1 MEKYKDSIREYA
13 YCFILGPFFMI
24 IEAWRTGI
32 FLLFCR
38 TGFTCWLPR

>member
-24 IEAWRTGI
+24 IEACGEFI
-32 FLLFCR
+32 
-38 TGFTCWLPR
+38 LPYLNAKIGRAHV